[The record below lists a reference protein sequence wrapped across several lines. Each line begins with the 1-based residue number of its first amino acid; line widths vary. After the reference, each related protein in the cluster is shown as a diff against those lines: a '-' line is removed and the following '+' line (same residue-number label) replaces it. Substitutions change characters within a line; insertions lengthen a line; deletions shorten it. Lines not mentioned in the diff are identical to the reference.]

1 MNGMPMQEIEPG
13 SEGVSSFQSMKYTT
27 AAVGAQLMHTPPA
40 VDAALRFRANR
51 PKEPRRNP
59 YRIPGA
65 PSLAVTDRMAHALRR
80 RKSSDSSITLIP
92 RASAFSSFDPALAP
106 AITKSVLLLTLLDV
120 FPPACLIRFEASVR
134 DRVGSVPVKTKT
146 SPAIGES
153 SEIGRA
159 SCRER
164 AECSA

>member
-40 VDAALRFRANR
+40 VDAALIFRANR

-65 PSLAVTDRMAHALRR
+65 PRPAVTDRMAHALRR
-80 RKSSDSSITLIP
+80 LNSSHSSTTLIP
-92 RASAFSSFDPALAP
+92 RPSAFSSFDPALAP
-106 AITKSVLLLTLLDV
+106 ATT
-120 FPPACLIRFEASVR
+120 
-134 DRVGSVPVKTKT
+134 
-146 SPAIGES
+146 
-153 SEIGRA
+153 
-159 SCRER
+159 
-164 AECSA
+164 